1 MAVQESARG
10 VIPPINAA
18 RGVAAFIA
26 AKRKEIATVAL
37 GQSIWTLI
45 GWFYNN
51 PLYIAAI
58 AIYGPLAGGA
68 LMTCGSLV
76 ICLGMVIWYNRHG
89 VDWLGVGA
97 VDAIRK
103 LALRY
108 AEKLAAWRASSFGGL
123 LLFVVFYLPIRLL
136 LVLARLANHAAWGDA
151 TAFVL
156 LSIFEDPFTTTVY
169 LRHGYYGPMTRR
181 DWSIFIGS
189 MLLSNGYWIL
199 RTTVVIE
206 LALAI
211 WRAL

>member
-1 MAVQESARG
+1 MSTART
-10 VIPPINAA
+10 I
-18 RGVAAFIA
+18 AAFIA
-26 AKRKEIATVAL
+26 ARRKEIATVAI

-68 LMTCGSLV
+68 LMTLGSLV
-76 ICLGMVIWYNRHG
+76 ICLGMILWYNKHG

-103 LALRY
+103 LVLHY
-108 AEKLAAWRASSFGGL
+108 AEKLAAWRSDSLFGL
-123 LLFVVFYLPIRLL
+123 LLFAVFYLPIRLL
-136 LVLARLANHAAWGDA
+136 LGVARLANHPTWGDA

-156 LSIFEDPFTTTVY
+156 LSIFEDPFTTTAY
-169 LRHGYYGPMTRR
+169 LRHGDYGPMTKR
-181 DWSIFIGS
+181 DWSIFAGS

-211 WRAL
+211 WRAF